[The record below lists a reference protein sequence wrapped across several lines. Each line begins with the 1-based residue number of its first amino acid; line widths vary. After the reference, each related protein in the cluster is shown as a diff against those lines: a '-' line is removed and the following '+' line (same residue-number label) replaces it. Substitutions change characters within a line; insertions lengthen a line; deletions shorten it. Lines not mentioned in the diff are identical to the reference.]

1 MPVEFGKLFPQ
12 KEHLNVFG
20 VAYALPN
27 LFRFSLSL
35 SKHEN
40 VVKPNGSLDVSGNNA
55 SLVPTLQNSDSNLNN
70 FSCNPGPSD
79 DLCDFGRDEWF
90 VGPVFSLAHF
100 PAPVFLIFSTIFKRS
115 LRDCAPS
122 PGSTTEIAAEPTSN
136 PADLPSSSLLGT

>member
-1 MPVEFGKLFPQ
+1 MPVEFGKFFPQ

-20 VAYALPN
+20 VAYALPD

-55 SLVPTLQNSDSNLNN
+55 SLVPTPQNSDSNLNN

-100 PAPVFLIFSTIFKRS
+100 PAPVFLIFSTIFRRS
-115 LRDCAPS
+115 LSDCAPS

>member
-1 MPVEFGKLFPQ
+1 MPVELGKFFQQ
-12 KEHLNVFG
+12 KLHLNVFG
-20 VAYALPN
+20 VAYALPD

-40 VVKPNGSLDVSGNNA
+40 VVQPDRSLYVSSNNS
-55 SLVPTLQNSDSNLNN
+55 SLVAALSDSDSNLNN
-70 FSCNPGPSD
+70 FSRNPGPSD

-90 VGPVFSLAHF
+90 VRSVFSLAHL
-100 PAPVFLIFSTIFKRS
+100 PAPVFLIFSTIFRIS

-122 PGSTTEIAAEPTSN
+122 PGSTTEIAADPTSS

>member
-20 VAYALPN
+20 VACALPN

>member
-40 VVKPNGSLDVSGNNA
+40 IVKPNGALNVSRDNSSFVPPFQHSYSDLD
-55 SLVPTLQNSDSNLNN
+55 N
-70 FSCNPGPSD
+70 FSCDPGPSD
-79 DLCDFGRDEWF
+79 NLCDFGRDEWF

-100 PAPVFLIFSTIFKRS
+100 PAPVFLIFSTIFNRS
-115 LRDCAPS
+115 FRDCAPS
-122 PGSTTEIAAEPTSN
+122 PGSTTEIAAEPTSS

>member
-1 MPVEFGKLFPQ
+1 MPVELGKFFPQ

-20 VAYALPN
+20 VAYALPD

-40 VVKPNGSLDVSGNNA
+40 VIKSDRTFDVSC
-55 SLVPTLQNSDSNLNN
+55 DNLDN
-70 FSCNPGPSD
+70 FPCDPGPSD
-79 DLCDFGRDEWF
+79 DLRDFGRDEWF

>member
-1 MPVEFGKLFPQ
+1 MPVEFGKFFPQ

-20 VAYALPN
+20 VAYALPD

-40 VVKPNGSLDVSGNNA
+40 VIKSNRAFDVSCDN
-55 SLVPTLQNSDSNLNN
+55 SPFVPALQYSYSDLDN
-70 FSCNPGPSD
+70 FPCDPGPSD